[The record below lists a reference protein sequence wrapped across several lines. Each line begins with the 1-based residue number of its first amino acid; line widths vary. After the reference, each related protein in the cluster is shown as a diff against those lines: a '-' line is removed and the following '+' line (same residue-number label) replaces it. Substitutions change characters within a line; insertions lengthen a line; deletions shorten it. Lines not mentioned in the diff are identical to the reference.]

1 MLSSVQLAMKMIR
14 TNTAVHV
21 LTSMLTNS
29 KKIQS
34 GKAIREIL
42 TLLFAVSEYTHTTM
56 SSVII
61 VIIYS
66 FGKTSIFFKLKI
78 IVPLADNLMN
88 EK

>member
-29 KKIQS
+29 EKIQS

-42 TLLFAVSEYTHTTM
+42 FAVSQYTQSTM
-56 SSVII
+56 NSDII
-61 VIIYS
+61 VIIYL
-66 FGKTSIFFKLKI
+66 FGKTSIFSNLK
-78 IVPLADNLMN
+78 
-88 EK
+88 